1 MLLTSNGMGEFA
13 NKNKTLE
20 TIALSTK
27 NCKYKVLA
35 LSHKIFRKV
44 IKIIMKHVFYFIF
57 FLFTHSDDEIDPR
70 ASHNLSTLPLNYTL
84 S

>member
-1 MLLTSNGMGEFA
+1 MEEFA

-20 TIALSTK
+20 TMALSTK
-27 NCKYKVLA
+27 NRKNKVLA
-35 LSHKIFRKV
+35 LSHKIFRKA
-44 IKIIMKHVFYFIF
+44 IKIIMKHVFYFTFF
-57 FLFTHSDDEIDPR
+57 FLFTHLDDEIDPR

>member
-1 MLLTSNGMGEFA
+1 MLLTSNSMEEFA

-20 TIALSTK
+20 TMALSTK

-44 IKIIMKHVFYFIF
+44 IKIIMKHVFISF
-57 FLFTHSDDEIDPR
+57 FCLLIQMMR
-70 ASHNLSTLPLNYTL
+70 
-84 S
+84 